1 MKVNKSLLAILSI
14 FLILLIFIS
23 SASASDV
30 NETQVLSVDDSAN
43 IGEDNIVN
51 NINDAGS
58 FDHLQLLINNN
69 KIVNLTK
76 DYQAVGANGRVHINS
91 YKIINGNGYT
101 LNGNEKTGI

>member
-58 FDHLQLLINNN
+58 FDDLQLLINNN

-91 YKIINGNGYT
+91 DKIINGNGYT